1 MPKSIRQSVSHC
13 SAYISLLLLLL
24 SVTPLQAQNLLPSE
38 EGSIM
43 RYTANVDMPKGYI
56 SGICT
61 LRLQEQTILGSIF
74 NEFGVTMI
82 SFAYY
87 PFKDKVKLLN
97 LNDKLDKWYIRR
109 VMKADLRQLMHALEQ
124 GHPAYQD
131 TKYNITFSLSLLNDS
146 PSPIIEEDETQQ

>member
-1 MPKSIRQSVSHC
+1 MPKSISQSVSHC
-13 SAYISLLLLLL
+13 LACVSLLLLLL
-24 SVTPLQAQNLLPSE
+24 SATPLQAQNLLPTE

-61 LRLQEQTILGSIF
+61 LMRQDQTILGSIF

-82 SFAYY
+82 SFVYY
-87 PFKDKVKLLN
+87 PSKDKVKLLS

-109 VMKADLRQLMHALEQ
+109 VMKADLRQLMHTLEQ
-124 GHPAYQD
+124 GQLTCQD
-131 TKYNITFSLSLLNDS
+131 SKYHITFNLSLLNDS
-146 PSPIIEEDETQQ
+146 PSPIIEDDETQQ